1 MGKGKKLLEV
11 KFGFELAF
19 SDRKKKGEEVL
30 LYRFVILDLSDSSM
44 LHRKKKHS
52 HAYVLL
58 SFDLLLCRGVN
69 AMAPGI
75 HVAWQLITMYQ
86 SEKTVSR
93 LDRPTS

>member
-44 LHRKKKHS
+44 LHRKKNTHMRTC
-52 HAYVLL
+52 
-58 SFDLLLCRGVN
+58 F
-69 AMAPGI
+69 
-75 HVAWQLITMYQ
+75 
-86 SEKTVSR
+86 
-93 LDRPTS
+93 